1 MIEVLHILRS
11 SGLLYVICHI
21 CTLIAKVV
29 VTHMIIKH
37 DVSNTKTKAITKMM
51 SKHINLR

>member
-1 MIEVLHILRS
+1 MIEVLHILLS